1 MEPKKPLFEGVGTAL
16 ITPFCDGGL
25 DMHAFEQLIRKQLD
39 AGVDALIVAGTTGE
53 ASTLSEAEHK
63 LLLQSAVYHVGGAVP
78 VIAGCGSNDTE
89 KMRRLSANA
98 RICGCDGLLLVTPYY
113 NKATP
118 EGLIASYRA
127 VADEND
133 LPILLYYVPSRTGLT
148 VAPAVWA
155 KLAEHPRIVG
165 LKDAS
170 GSISYLAD
178 TMAACG
184 KALGYYSGND
194 DLIHPTIA
202 MGGQGVISVLS
213 NLIPAAVRMLT
224 RLSLTGENK
233 KAAELQLFYLPLIR
247 ALFSE
252 VNPIPVKTALSV
264 LGLCR
269 EEFRLPL
276 CPISDAGRA
285 RLLREMSAAG
295 VI

>member
-63 LLLQSAVYHVGGAVP
+63 LLIQSAVYHVGGAVP

-213 NLIPAAVRMLT
+213 NLVPAAVRMLT
-224 RLSLTGENK
+224 RLSLAGENK

-285 RLLREMSAAG
+285 HLLREMSAAG